1 MSPDH
6 GMQRRNF
13 CPGGAVFLGFART
26 DGQEAPQKK
35 GGFRP
40 LFDGVLLT
48 GWKPQAR
55 LLAKLSL
62 GSRVRRAMIQ
72 RPFWRR
78 SDAPGTLRSKCMT
91 TTREWA
97 PTGGVRVAY
106 AGGGTFPSGGWRVR
120 L

>member
-62 GSRVRRAMIQ
+62 GSWMVRDGTIVGDQ
-72 RPFWRR
+72 DP
-78 SDAPGTLRSKCMT
+78 PG
-91 TTREWA
+91 
-97 PTGGVRVAY
+97 
-106 AGGGTFPSGGWRVR
+106 SGG